1 MSQKVPFSRP
11 IEDSVPKVDN
21 AIAVGEDLDFQRK
34 WWKFETWSWRF
45 FCVIL
50 LADLLG
56 LFGRGFLAKAE
67 RNTADGTL
75 AVKYERIERAS
86 TPSIMT
92 IHFGPSSIRNG
103 EIHLYVSNSLLKG
116 LGTQRVAPQPATSV
130 IGKDGVTYMFPATT
144 LPATVD
150 LALEPSFPGLHH
162 FSIQVPGGESV
173 RASIF
178 VLP

>member
-1 MSQKVPFSRP
+1 MSQKVPFSTP
-11 IEDSVPKVDN
+11 VEDSVPRVDN
-21 AIAVGEDLDFQRK
+21 AVAVGEDLEFQRR
-34 WWKFETWSWRF
+34 WWKFETWAWRL

-67 RNTADGTL
+67 RNTSDGTL
-75 AVKYERIERAS
+75 HVKYERIERAS

-92 IHFGPSSIRNG
+92 INFGAAAVQNG
-103 EIHLYVSNSLLKG
+103 EIHLYVSNSLLKE
-116 LGTQRVAPQPATSV
+116 LGTQRVVPQPEKSV
-130 IGKDGVTYMFPATT
+130 IGNDGVTYTFPVSKP
-144 LPATVD
+144 PATVD

-173 RASIF
+173 RANIF